1 MLIYSPIMA
10 GFAQVQSTSDRLW
23 ALKPKMPFDTTEI
36 LPDHCSRTAL
46 YNLKFCNDKFSP
58 NCPLVNYR

>member
-1 MLIYSPIMA
+1 MLIYSPITA
-10 GFAQVQSTSDRLW
+10 AFAQVQSTSDRLW

-46 YNLKFCNDKFSP
+46 YKVLQ
-58 NCPLVNYR
+58 